1 MQLVR
6 LLVLLHVGV
15 TAGLFLLLSL
25 VVLGQRLHGAV
36 VDRRHRRRAVPAVPE
51 PVPQGLV
58 PSPAVPATGAS
69 VLDWTVDLRGVGQ
82 REAALRT

>member
-6 LLVLLHVGV
+6 LLLLLHVGA
-15 TAGLFLLLSL
+15 TAALLLLLSL
-25 VVLGQRLHGAV
+25 VVLGQRVRSAVAGRARRGAPV
-36 VDRRHRRRAVPAVPE
+36 VADAVPA
-51 PVPQGLV
+51 QAT
-58 PSPAVPATGAS
+58 PASGAS